1 MERMCEVA
9 GGLIAQPMAQLF
21 SHEAG
26 IAGMPQFSVVVAIVL
41 RGDTGIRWILACR
54 QHNRRYG
61 IHEEAKR

>member
-1 MERMCEVA
+1 MERMCEVV
-9 GGLIAQPMAQLF
+9 GGIIAQRMAQLL

-26 IAGMPQFSVVVAIVL
+26 IACMPQFSVVVAVVL
-41 RGDTGIRWILACR
+41 RGDTGIRSILACR